1 MAVAK
6 TYPDK
11 VWNLLREVWESTP
24 KITWQKLT
32 EIVAKE
38 LGCDVPH
45 FTNVRK
51 RSISESWQK
60 KPEQYV
66 QKTNVE
72 LNKVIREGG
81 GKLQGAAKI
90 SAKKPAKSQKIS
102 DRFSDEKQEESN
114 AKKHTEVEF
123 IAKKNRNTH
132 LPQKVD
138 RSKLSAAIMIRKI
151 RHQSF
156 DLSEMLDEAVN
167 ESKAIKA
174 DYDELIQQEG
184 EVDAEAADKLRGRMS
199 FNSQFTRDLREQTI
213 IHGEIAKIT
222 AVFWGLEIE
231 DLKDKSEQ
239 DAKRTAVANAAT
251 DKLAEA
257 KRLMKEQQ
265 REAFMRQLE
274 YVEMSKDIEENG
286 Q

>member
-1 MAVAK
+1 MAVVK

-32 EIVAKE
+32 EIVSKE

-51 RSISESWQK
+51 RSISESWKK

-66 QKTNVE
+66 QKTNGE

-81 GKLQGAAKI
+81 GTLQGTAKI

-102 DRFSDEKQEESN
+102 GGFSDEKREESN
-114 AKKHTEVEF
+114 ANKNTEVEA
-123 IAKKNRNTH
+123 ITKKNRNTY

-174 DYDELIQQEG
+174 DYDELLQQEG
-184 EVDAEAADKLRGRMS
+184 ELDINAADKLRGRMS
-199 FNSQFTRDLREQTI
+199 FNSQFTRDLQQQTA

-265 REAFMRQLE
+265 RKAFMRQLE